1 MRSVPKHPIFTTV
14 IAFSKGALF
23 TIERKLEPYEGFYS
37 LPESPVRRGE
47 SLENAALRTL
57 KEASGLVGTKMKLI
71 GIHDSLERLEKTR
84 VYLVSFLALNWT
96 GEPPLEN
103 CRWITNWQSEQLAFE
118 HNIMVL
124 EADEVIGM
132 ASKSRLLYAVR

>member
-1 MRSVPKHPIFTTV
+1 MRNIPKHPLFVSV

-23 TIERKLEPYEGFYS
+23 TQIRKDEPYQDFPA
-37 LPESPVRRGE
+37 LPEGPVKRGE
-47 SLENAALRTL
+47 GLEAAALRVL

-71 GIHDSLERLEKTR
+71 GIHDSLERLEKNR
-84 VYLVSFLALNWT
+84 VYLVTFLAMQWT

-132 ASKSRLLYAVR
+132 ANKSCLLYALR